1 MSDFLFCEVIDNRL
15 PTRADFTLFNTD
27 LNSVRAVLDTG
38 CTFTSFN
45 YKQLFGI
52 DDNVTVA
59 DNKLRVSRKAL
70 DIETKRPYKVSYGVE
85 SSGTYQKKLQTYN
98 DKLGSEAIK
107 FKYDVNL
114 VLSNYNLGIQSIYLN
129 YNRRGTNLIGLDL
142 LSKMNFHVGLSNI
155 TNTVVFIGV
164 LREQEN
170 KSGYYTALKE
180 HFGLAE
186 RQSFFADLFRNFRR

>member
-1 MSDFLFCEVIDNRL
+1 MIDFLFCELIDGRL
-15 PTRADFTLFNTD
+15 PVRTDFTLFNME
-27 LNSVRAVLDTG
+27 LNSVRAILDTG
-38 CTFTSFN
+38 CAFSSFN

-52 DDNVTVA
+52 DDNQ
-59 DNKLRVSRKAL
+59 LRVHRKVL

-85 SSGTYQKKLQTYN
+85 SSGTYKRQLCSYNEKL
-98 DKLGSEAIK
+98 DSDAIK
-107 FKYDVNL
+107 FLYTVDLTLN
-114 VLSNYNLGIQSIYLN
+114 NYNLGIQNLYIN

-142 LSKMNFHVGLSNI
+142 LSKMDFCVGLSKV

-186 RQSFFADLFRNFRR
+186 RQSFLADLIRNFRR